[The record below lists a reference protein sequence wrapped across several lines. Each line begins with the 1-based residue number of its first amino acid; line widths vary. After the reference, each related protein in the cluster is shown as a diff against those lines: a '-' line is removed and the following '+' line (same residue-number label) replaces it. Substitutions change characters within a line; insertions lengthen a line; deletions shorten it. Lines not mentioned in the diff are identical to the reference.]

1 MPSQRS
7 HFVSLQSYLVWL
19 VSPVGSLCPE
29 RPCPHSKDDH
39 CYCWYWYLDF
49 MHNTHHTHTSPISY
63 SWLFYINP
71 NYYGFS
77 ASANILLNN
86 FNTGCVGSVFECF
99 PSSPQYY
106 LKYFNFDDVNPYLH
120 ITVSWGG
127 CVPVVTRSSTDFV
140 IIHNNLPF
148 TRCVQQLV
156 TLHNCILQDE
166 TSICLDAVSLCILI
180 VYGIFWLY
188 VGSSFNTL

>member
-1 MPSQRS
+1 MPFQGS

-49 MHNTHHTHTSPISY
+49 VHNTHTSPISY

-86 FNTGCVGSVFECF
+86 FNTDCVGSVFECF

-120 ITVSWGG
+120 ITVRTVAAIVNYISVG
-127 CVPVVTRSSTDFV
+127 
-140 IIHNNLPF
+140 
-148 TRCVQQLV
+148 
-156 TLHNCILQDE
+156 
-166 TSICLDAVSLCILI
+166 SICTFPSDPPWVHTAV
-180 VYGIFWLY
+180 YPAGY
-188 VGSSFNTL
+188 PE